1 MTYKIS
7 PRQLAAHVAQG
18 LTACEIAEALHI
30 PVERPYLAVLRI
42 CVRLGVPLPR
52 LTRPRRVVR
61 LGVWDRSVVA
71 LCAQGVPLVVI
82 GQILG
87 LSKPQVSWARV
98 RYARAQ
104 QAGGLADLPHLPVW
118 WARKADCA
126 RRAAL
131 LTDDQVRLAHH
142 HLKTA
147 PATARALGISEYVV
161 RRCVRR
167 SKGCKRCKVN

>member
-1 MTYKIS
+1 MSYKIS
-7 PRQLAAHVAQG
+7 PRQLAVYVAQG
-18 LTACEIAEALHI
+18 LTSHEIAHALHI
-30 PVERPYLAVLRI
+30 PVARPDLAVLRI
-42 CVRLGVPLPR
+42 CVRLGIPLPR

-71 LCAQGVPLVVI
+71 LCAQGVSPVVI

-87 LSKPQVSWARV
+87 LSKSQVSWARV
-98 RYARAQ
+98 RHARAQ
-104 QAGGLADLPHLPVW
+104 QAGELADSPHLPVW

-131 LTDDQVRLAHH
+131 LADDQVRLAHH

-147 PATARALGISEYVV
+147 PATARALGIGEYVV
-161 RRCVRR
+161 RRCVKAAKDAR
-167 SKGCKRCKVN
+167 

>member
-7 PRQLAAHVAQG
+7 PRQLAAYVTQG
-18 LTACEIAEALHI
+18 LTSREIADALHI
-30 PVERPYLAVLRI
+30 HVARPDISVPRI
-42 CVRLGVPLPR
+42 CVRLGIPLPR
-52 LTRPRRVVR
+52 LTHPRRVVT

-87 LSKPQVSWARV
+87 LTKSQIAWARV
-98 RYARAQ
+98 RHARAH
-104 QAGGLADLPHLPVW
+104 QAGGLASLPHLPAW

-131 LTDDQVRLAHH
+131 LTDDKVRLAHL

-147 PATARALGISEYVV
+147 PATARALGISEYTV
-161 RRCVRR
+161 RRCV
-167 SKGCKRCKVN
+167 KAAKEHT

>member
-1 MTYKIS
+1 MTYRIN
-7 PRQLAAHVAQG
+7 PRQLAAYVAQG
-18 LTACEIAEALHI
+18 LTSCEIADALHI
-30 PVERPYLAVLRI
+30 PVARPDLAVLRI
-42 CVRLGVPLPR
+42 CVRLGIPLPR
-52 LTRPRRVVR
+52 LTRPRRVAP
-61 LGVWDRSVVA
+61 LDVWDRSVAA

-87 LSKPQVSWARV
+87 LTKSQVSWARV

-104 QAGGLADLPHLPVW
+104 QAGELADLSHIPVW

-142 HLKTA
+142 HLMTA

-161 RRCVRR
+161 RRCV
-167 SKGCKRCKVN
+167 KAAKEHK